1 MIRLSKSQIISLHK
15 SLIEEFGGEYGI
27 RDDNLL
33 DLSINSPFQTFDG
46 KELYLGPINQIVHL
60 TYSLIKNHP
69 FIDGNKRIGA
79 HLMLILLELNGYY
92 LEYSQEELIEII
104 LSVAASTK
112 SEEALLKWVK
122 NHIL

>member
-1 MIRLSKSQIISLHK
+1 MIRISKSQIISLHK

-33 DLSINSPFQTFDG
+33 DLAINSPFQTFDG

>member
-33 DLSINSPFQTFDG
+33 ELSINSPFQTFDG
-46 KELYLGPINQIVHL
+46 KELYLGHINKIVYL

-79 HLMLILLELNGYY
+79 HLMLILLELNGCY

-112 SEEALLKWVK
+112 AEEALLKWVK